1 MKKVKTITKTETA
14 PVKEPKQESALAL
27 AAKNVN
33 AVLKPE
39 PPLDIAAEDGAI
51 QAELIEMFPQI
62 KNDDELDLTTWK
74 VLKDL
79 GWSKAPKAEKKDSTL
94 DLEKRGKPAE
104 KKNESRI
111 SRREAVFTV
120 LHNLGARDT
129 GVGAK
134 ELEMK
139 STELMI
145 KKNGKAGSHADVI
158 CKDVLAALVEF
169 GVMKSSED
177 GTCKFI

>member
-1 MKKVKTITKTETA
+1 MKKVKTTTKTETA
-14 PVKEPKQESALAL
+14 PVKEPKQESVLAL

-94 DLEKRGKPAE
+94 EKGKKPAE

-111 SRREAVFTV
+111 SRREAVFAV

-129 GVGAK
+129 GVDAK

-169 GVMKSSED
+169 GAMKSSED